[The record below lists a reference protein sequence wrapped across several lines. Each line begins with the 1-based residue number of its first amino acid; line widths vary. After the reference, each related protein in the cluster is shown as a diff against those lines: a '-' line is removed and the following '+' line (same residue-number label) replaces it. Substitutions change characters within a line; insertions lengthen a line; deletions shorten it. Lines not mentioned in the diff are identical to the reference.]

1 MTEIKRA
8 DYITDEHLK
17 WLDDLQESGTI
28 NMHGAYIPLLNK
40 FRELSMDEAKIVVTY
55 WWMKTY
61 GKEKR

>member
-1 MTEIKRA
+1 MTEIEQA

-17 WLDDLQESGTI
+17 WLDDLQESGTV
-28 NMHGAYIPLLNK
+28 NMYSASVPLLSK

-55 WWMKTY
+55 WMNTY